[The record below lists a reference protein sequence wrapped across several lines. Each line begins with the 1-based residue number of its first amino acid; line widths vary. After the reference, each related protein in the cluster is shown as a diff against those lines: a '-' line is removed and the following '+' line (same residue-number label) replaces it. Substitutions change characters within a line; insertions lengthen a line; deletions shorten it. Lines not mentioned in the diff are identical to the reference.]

1 MARIEYKLSPC
12 PFCGSETAPTLMTAQ
27 ETESCAH
34 FDYESCP
41 CFDTDRECPVAL
53 VVCDLTKGGCGA
65 SSGFRMSKGEAANDW
80 NQRAAAP
87 EPKESKDPEQETG
100 HEPEL
105 QPDPGQSEEPPAKK
119 RGGLKKI
126 KAKVRK
132 NER

>member
-12 PFCGSETAPTLMTAQ
+12 PFCGAETAPTLMTAQ

-53 VVCDLTKGGCGA
+53 VVCDMTKGGCGA
-65 SSGFRMSKGEAANDW
+65 SSGFRMSKGEAVRDW
-80 NQRAAAP
+80 NQRAAESEP
-87 EPKESKDPEQETG
+87 EPG
-100 HEPEL
+100 HEDEPQADL
-105 QPDPGQSEEPPAKK
+105 GQSEEPPAKK

-132 NER
+132 RG